1 LSLQIE
7 DLVSL
12 VGLAGL
18 VDLGLMVLVLEV
30 VRVVGLVGLG
40 PVDLVALDLVD
51 LVGLVGL
58 GRVDLVD
65 LLEALLDGE
74 VGLEVNPLVG
84 IGLEGRGWG
93 RLVVLRALVGN
104 YLVVGLVDQIGLVG
118 LDLLVVVLQALED
131 LVVYQIVLV
140 GEIDLEGHGSGLL
153 VVLEGNFLV
162 HLVLEGSL
170 PVVDMDLE
178 GIALV
183 LV

>member
-1 LSLQIE
+1 
-7 DLVSL
+7 VSL
-12 VGLAGL
+12 VGLADL
-18 VDLGLMVLVLEV
+18 VDLGLMVLVLGV

-104 YLVVGLVDQIGLVG
+104 YLVVGPVDQIGLVG
-118 LDLLVVVLQALED
+118 LDLLVVVLQGLED